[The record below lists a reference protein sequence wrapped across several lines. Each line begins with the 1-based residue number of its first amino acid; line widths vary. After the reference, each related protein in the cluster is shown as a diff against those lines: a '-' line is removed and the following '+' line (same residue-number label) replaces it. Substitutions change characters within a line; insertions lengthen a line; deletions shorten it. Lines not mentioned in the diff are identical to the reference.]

1 MLKLTVAV
9 FAIALVG
16 SAGADEWRI
25 DASSHRDFKRSLE
38 AAKEQ
43 LSPENLEMLGGAL
56 KHIWNEGARAAEAA
70 DRKYSDKDYF
80 RQIDGLT
87 YEQVVHFTDETYAAA
102 LAHNAPSNDGLAA
115 RPARRRSTP
124 PPFTHGSP
132 WGQRPA
138 GVNVDG
144 TAILNKPSGY

>member
-1 MLKLTVAV
+1 MKLTVAV

-16 SAGADEWRI
+16 GAGADEWRI

-43 LSPENLEMLGGAL
+43 LSPENLEMRGGAL

-70 DRKYSDKDYF
+70 DRRYSDKDYF

-102 LAHNAPSNDGLAA
+102 LAHDAASNEGLAA
-115 RPARRRSTP
+115 PSARRRSAPFPHP
-124 PPFTHGSP
+124 PYSHPPTRQP
-132 WGQRPA
+132 